1 MERTILDQFAEQI
14 HSVKIRNKI
23 LPLTYTGVKNGGGFT
38 AAFEFENSET
48 KEKYYIKFTEVRD
61 EASSE
66 VAVLTKAAQLFRNE
80 VLIEPDP
87 LKRMNYV
94 PVPEVLTDD
103 PENFNLEFIRIFD
116 RGRYRIQIQTSGEGD
131 HCEIKLPDQL
141 HGRIAIAL
149 QFAKLLRTCAKN
161 KIAYVDVKPLEHLFW
176 TEKENRIQITLI
188 DWGIS
193 RANASVFLLS
203 EDLRKFCLYLP
214 EIIYGRKMLEL
225 INKGKFEYPIQK
237 ENDSVLIR
245 LLGRLS
251 FAANMPPLS
260 QKYAVLVGE
269 QLTGAASEIR
279 IQNRCVEVWD
289 EVIDALDAAYDASQ
303 TKSAIISNWE
313 TQKKKAEEL
322 IQKDSELFLGKDF
335 FKIMEPRLTSL
346 ASYPSWL
353 IPEIRFIQTWF
364 GKIDL
369 VPHRGFDLCVQ
380 YCINDQ
386 PQQFESEF
394 KKISDLILDKLEKN
408 TSNPEL
414 TALLKENIEQVHN
427 VIQAWSII
435 HDLNSGNLSDE
446 DFHIKFSS
454 SVLRVIDPIL
464 ADAYKKQTKQNR
476 DRKTNILSSGESGFS
491 ENQSIENNSEIRLPN
506 KLEPK
511 PDLANRIYAL
521 VASFG
526 SSELA
531 SDRWGF
537 GFIQEL
543 DAILQI
549 THETKAFAEEKQL
562 EPILESILQ
571 EVQEWTEKVGPQTFI
586 AADEVLHRVNWITT
600 LPYNILNSKII
611 KKNETIEIG
620 PKIKKELDQCIQKL
634 TEAGVVVSQEIFDKI
649 GDKLTRIKG
658 LRKKL
663 DADNLFRLRN
673 TIENGDYKNANQV
686 IDQHYMENPPFY
698 DQLRE
703 EILSRQ
709 KDDEDKKSIALI
721 NAVLTDLSS
730 NSDFSETGKYF
741 KNQKNIPIIQ
751 QKIYEFRQKNIQ
763 LFDIQD
769 ELIRTKS
776 IAHDSKKSL
785 FGVKQNTGIIL
796 FLLILVILFSIGTLT
811 VILAKNFSVAQD
823 IAKVDKNLNSFQ
835 ETYLAYANA
844 TDLPTM
850 TAVPVTPTVP
860 AATLTSTAIP
870 TAFPTEVL
878 NVESVAPAALSPSD
892 EHLQALVGKKVLFD
906 LNGNVSL
913 FADEA
918 MTPERQLG
926 TVINFVQGMNGVL
939 VNYNDKA
946 VHLQSTFNIGRSQ
959 ISISTYKNVSRST
972 NIRMFSEVPSAT
984 TPVFISQIEFV
995 LVEPASACTSG
1006 DQEFCHGVI
1015 SFWVPRDQIETS
1027 IK

>member
-61 EASSE
+61 DSSNE

-94 PVPEVLTDD
+94 PVPEILTDD

-116 RGRYRIQIQTSGEGD
+116 RGRYHIQIQTSGEGD
-131 HCEIKLPDQL
+131 HCETKLPDQL
-141 HGRIAIAL
+141 QGRIAIAL

-176 TEKENRIQITLI
+176 IEKENRVQITLI

-225 INKGKFEYPIQK
+225 TNKGKFEYPIQK
-237 ENDSVLIR
+237 ENDSILIR
-245 LLGRLS
+245 MLGRLS
-251 FAANMPPLS
+251 FAANLPPLS

-269 QLTGAASEIR
+269 QLSGAVSEIR

-289 EVIDALDAAYDASQ
+289 EVIDVLDTAYDASK
-303 TKSAIISNWE
+303 TKSVIMSDWE
-313 TQKKKAEEL
+313 SLKKKAEEL
-322 IQKDSELFLGKDF
+322 IQKEGEMFLGKDF
-335 FKIMEPRLTSL
+335 FKIMESRLTSL

-364 GKIDL
+364 GKIDF

-380 YCINDQ
+380 CCINDQ
-386 PQQFESEF
+386 PQQFELEF
-394 KKISDLILDKLEKN
+394 NKISELILAKLEKN

-414 TALLKENIEQVHN
+414 TALLKENIEQVRH
-427 VIQAWSII
+427 VIQAWIII
-435 HDLNSGNLSDE
+435 HDLNNGNLSDE

-464 ADAYKKQTKQNR
+464 ADAYKKKTRQNR
-476 DRKTNILSSGESGFS
+476 EKKTNILPPDAEFNENLSGDADVATRLSS
-491 ENQSIENNSEIRLPN
+491 
-506 KLEPK
+506 KLETK
-511 PDLANRIYAL
+511 PDLANRIYTL

-526 SSELA
+526 SSDLA

-543 DAILQI
+543 DSILQI
-549 THETKAFAEEKQL
+549 TQETKAYAEEKQL
-562 EPILESILQ
+562 EPILESMVQ
-571 EVQEWTEKVGPQTFI
+571 EIQEWTEKIGPQTFI
-586 AADEVLHRVNWITT
+586 AADEVLHHVNWITT
-600 LPYNILNSKII
+600 LPQNILNSKII
-611 KKNETIEIG
+611 KRTEKIEIG
-620 PKIKKELDQCIQKL
+620 SKIKNELDQCIQKL
-634 TEAGVVVSQEIFDKI
+634 TEAGVVVSQEVFDRI
-649 GDKLTRIKG
+649 SDKLIRIKG

-663 DADNLFRLRN
+663 DSDNLFRLRN
-673 TIENGDYKNANQV
+673 MIENGDYKNANQI
-686 IDQHYMENPPFY
+686 IDEHYMENPPLY
-698 DQLRE
+698 DRIRE

-721 NAVLTDLSS
+721 NAVLTDLSG
-730 NSDFSETGKYF
+730 NSDYSETGKYL
-741 KNQKNIPIIQ
+741 KNQQNVPIVQ

-811 VILAKNFSVAQD
+811 VILAKNFSVARN
-823 IAKVDKNLNSFQ
+823 IAKVEKNLNSFQ

-850 TAVPVTPTVP
+850 TAIPVTPTVP
-860 AATLTSTAIP
+860 AATPTSTVIPTVIP
-870 TAFPTEVL
+870 TADI
-878 NVESVAPAALSPSD
+878 SVGSVTSVALSPAD

-972 NIRMFSEVPSAT
+972 NIRMFSDVPSAT

-1006 DQEFCHGVI
+1006 NQEFCHGLI
-1015 SFWVPRDQIETS
+1015 SFWVSRDQIESS